1 MKNFGNGMS
10 ICLYVLGMKNIGN
23 GMSIT
28 SKKMKSMFSSVKYS
42 LASMPVYGRLVNKK
56 IKN

>member
-1 MKNFGNGMS
+1 MS

-28 SKKMKSMFSSVKYS
+28 SRKMKSMFSSVKYS
-42 LASMPVYGRLVNKK
+42 LASMPLYVRLVHKK
-56 IKN
+56 IKMKKPRKV